1 MAAEKMGNMK
11 FHLVEEACNAKIR
24 VIGVGGGGGNAL
36 NRMIEAGIEG
46 VDFIAVNTDLQA
58 LTANKAPNKI
68 QIGHQLTKGLGSGG
82 RPEKG
87 KQAAMEDTEKILEI
101 LEGSDMVFLTA
112 GLGGGTGTG
121 ATPIIANLAAE
132 LDILCLAICTLPF
145 EFEGRVRAK
154 QAEEGLND
162 IKAAVDTVIAIPNDR
177 LLQTVDQGTSVQDAF
192 KMADD
197 VLRQAV
203 QGVSDLITKPGF
215 INLDFA
221 DVKSIMKGMGMAFM
235 GTGLASGENRAAEAA
250 NKAICSPLLVDTSIE
265 GAKGVLINITGG
277 KDLTLHEVAKAA
289 QLIHKLAHPEANI
302 IFGALIEPS
311 MKDTVKVT
319 VIATGFERGF
329 EKRHSSRTD
338 DVRTPAAAPIRA
350 GIAAGNRTAAVSAPR
365 VAAAAPPAPANRP
378 RRVVKDTPPPFPVQM
393 QQPGFRGETPPYPF
407 APQGTERAEPSEPS
421 REWRSPTPS
430 YEKPWEGYEQPA
442 FIRKSHAQLR
452 KMPS

>member
-1 MAAEKMGNMK
+1 MGNEPAGKLK
-11 FHLVEEACNAKIR
+11 FHLVEDMFNAKIR

-58 LTANKAPNKI
+58 LTNNRAPNKI

-82 RPEKG
+82 RPEQG
-87 KQAAMEDTEKILEI
+87 KQAALEDTEKVLAI

-132 LDILCLAICTLPF
+132 LDILCIAICTLPF

-162 IKAAVDTVIAIPNDR
+162 IKAAVDTVIAIPNER
-177 LLQTVDQGTSVQDAF
+177 LLQTVNLETSMQDAF

-203 QGVSDLITKPGF
+203 QGVSDLITKPGL

-235 GTGLASGENRAAEAA
+235 GTGIASGENRAAEAA
-250 NKAICSPLLVDTSIE
+250 NKAICSPLLIDTSIE

-277 KDLTLHEVAKAA
+277 KDLTLHEVSKASA
-289 QLIHKLAHPEANI
+289 LIHKLAHIEANI
-302 IFGALIEPS
+302 IFGTVIDPS
-311 MKDTVKVT
+311 LKEMVKVT
-319 VIATGFERGF
+319 VIATGFERAF
-329 EKRHSSRTD
+329 ERR
-338 DVRTPAAAPIRA
+338 AAAPA
-350 GIAAGNRTAAVSAPR
+350 
-365 VAAAAPPAPANRP
+365 PAPQEPVLRARQAY
-378 RRVVKDTPPPFPVQM
+378 RKTPPPFPVPNPQV
-393 QQPGFRGETPPYPF
+393 PYRETPPFPF
-407 APQGTERAEPSEPS
+407 VPQEAERPEPAETVWSA
-421 REWRSPTPS
+421 TPS
-430 YEKPWEGYEQPA
+430 YEKPWENLESPA
-442 FIRKSHAQLR
+442 FIRKNHSQLR